1 MEVTN
6 SGNRRKS
13 ARLEMGKNNLNDGDL
28 SNISSG
34 QKRDGGYLSPL
45 PKDIRKK
52 TRMEGVP
59 GRVIRRC
66 LDPDFESPIN
76 RCKDKCFGEMKR
88 HKHLDGEAKVF
99 VKPKFL
105 KKWNFYYDESNRNF
119 HGKATYWND
128 FDVPQIILNKLSD
141 VQRDLFM
148 GTPFGQFLELQPPK
162 MLSQIIHQALVR
174 EIYQRDSAEMWF
186 EFGELRVH
194 FGLPEFCLI
203 TGLRGDGFFELSEF
217 EDLNSDLISKFFGGN
232 RVTRAL
238 IDSTYKDAVF
248 EDDNEAVRLSVIY
261 LLFNYLLA
269 AAPPRFVE
277 RAILNFAACGDLNVF
292 PWGKVC
298 FEQTLKSLS
307 VAVKGSPRC
316 LKNGSVEYNFFK
328 NNYTKLYKLCGFPY
342 CFQVFLYETIPTLM
356 DRGICV
362 LKEDSNLR
370 ISSWMESGKT
380 PTNEQLNDTVF
391 GSGQLRIEF
400 LRPTV
405 DELESMD
412 FLEGFRFLQKAD
424 GGIGVEQNF
433 VTRPKKVYIG
443 SSVLNSEFKKLV
455 EERLNSLES
464 SIVKVSEAIEKLR
477 CDFVGQLLTTQTEI
491 IAQVKSIIKDVQSG
505 HVDKRKS
512 FGDVNESAEG
522 VVIVDDILDGSGGAH
537 SGSFKATPCLDG
549 VSSQKNNDV
558 LDKTIK
564 NANNVAIEQF
574 EARDEPRNEAADVE
588 TNVQNVATEKFEARD
603 KPRDEDEDVE
613 KEPIIQEYPSFDIL
627 CEGKSKCPEDEAD
640 MTSSNLMDD
649 IIFSTQ
655 DIKIIDAL
663 EKSVGKVVT
672 RGKRAVVMSSVCR
685 SPFTTEFGSAE
696 CKEIVPYSKDI
707 RKGLCA
713 FPLEC
718 LKIPE
723 RHEIEMFEQWFRI
736 GFNSRKRV
744 YKFPGCSDIIDPPLS
759 FGVTTVSSKMWFY
772 NLLTPNKW
780 LDHDHINICLY
791 YLRKLARHSSHVLI
805 KVTTVDSW
813 FHVKLT
819 NLYIDY
825 CEKLGDINVL
835 ARDTD
840 ICDYI
845 LGYSMCVNTPWVDV
859 DYILFPINMDGPAHW
874 FLLVFDVHRRRLVVY
889 NTFNPNSINM
899 QTKIMDVCEPYI
911 LGLPIILSYCGFWNG
926 RKDIDFRSP
935 WYCDKGFEDAIEL
948 EFEKSV
954 PEQVQCDCGVFTIGF
969 AEYFMW
975 RRMDD
980 FCRRFEVK
988 EYRNKL
994 CVYLFLHGRR
1004 KEISGYESD
1013 TEFRGRRPVTKCTA
1027 KV

>member
-1 MEVTN
+1 MEVSN

-13 ARLEMGKNNLNDGDL
+13 ARLEKGKNNLHDVDF
-28 SNISSG
+28 SSTSSG
-34 QKRDGGYLSPL
+34 QKRFGGYLSPL

-52 TRMEGVP
+52 TRMEGEPV
-59 GRVIRRC
+59 RVIRRC
-66 LDPDFESPIN
+66 LDPDFESPTD
-76 RCKDKCFGEMKR
+76 RGKDKCFGEMKR
-88 HKHLDGEAKVF
+88 HKHADGEAKVF
-99 VKPKFL
+99 VRPKFL
-105 KKWNFYYDESNRNF
+105 KSGTFSHESNRNF

-148 GTPFGQFLELQPPK
+148 GTPFGQFLDLQPPK

-174 EIYQRDSAEMWF
+174 EIYQRDSEEMWF
-186 EFGELRVH
+186 EFGELRVR

-203 TGLRGDGFFELSEF
+203 TGLCGDGFFELSEF
-217 EDLNSDLISKFFGGN
+217 EDLNNDLIYKFFGGN

-238 IDSTYKDAVF
+238 IDNTYKDVVF

-269 AAPPRFVE
+269 APPPRFVE
-277 RAILNFAACGDLNVF
+277 RSILNFAACGDLNVF

-298 FEQTLKSLS
+298 FEQTLKSLF

-316 LKNGSVEYNFFK
+316 LKNGSVE
-328 NNYTKLYKLCGFPY
+328 
-342 CFQVFLYETIPTLM
+342 FLYESIPTLM

-362 LKEDSNLR
+362 LKENSNLR

-400 LRPTV
+400 LRPMV
-405 DELESMD
+405 DELERMD

-424 GGIGVEQNF
+424 GGVDVEQNF
-433 VTRPKKVYIG
+433 VTKPKKVYIG

-464 SIVKVSEAIEKLR
+464 STVKRSEAIEKLR

-491 IAQVKSIIKDVQSG
+491 ITQVKSIMKDVQSG

-512 FGDVNESAEG
+512 FGGVNASAEG
-522 VVIVDDILDGSGGAH
+522 VVIVDDILVGSGGAH
-537 SGSFKATPCLDG
+537 SGSIKATPCSHG
-549 VSSQKNNDV
+549 VSSQKNNVV

-564 NANNVAIEQF
+564 NAKNVATEKF

-588 TNVQNVATEKFEARD
+588 TNAQNVATEKFEARD
-603 KPRDEDEDVE
+603 QPRDEAADVE
-613 KEPIIQEYPSFDIL
+613 KEPIIQEYPSFDLL
-627 CEGKSKCPEDEAD
+627 CEGKSKCPEVEAD

-655 DIKIIDAL
+655 EIKIIDAL

-707 RKGLCA
+707 RKGMCA

-718 LKIPE
+718 LKMPE

-736 GFNSRKRV
+736 GFNSRKR
-744 YKFPGCSDIIDPPLS
+744 
-759 FGVTTVSSKMWFY
+759 FG
-772 NLLTPNKW
+772 L
-780 LDHDHINICLY
+780 
-791 YLRKLARHSSHVLI
+791 
-805 KVTTVDSW
+805 
-813 FHVKLT
+813 
-819 NLYIDY
+819 
-825 CEKLGDINVL
+825 
-835 ARDTD
+835 
-840 ICDYI
+840 
-845 LGYSMCVNTPWVDV
+845 
-859 DYILFPINMDGPAHW
+859 
-874 FLLVFDVHRRRLVVY
+874 
-889 NTFNPNSINM
+889 
-899 QTKIMDVCEPYI
+899 
-911 LGLPIILSYCGFWNG
+911 
-926 RKDIDFRSP
+926 
-935 WYCDKGFEDAIEL
+935 
-948 EFEKSV
+948 
-954 PEQVQCDCGVFTIGF
+954 
-969 AEYFMW
+969 
-975 RRMDD
+975 
-980 FCRRFEVK
+980 
-988 EYRNKL
+988 
-994 CVYLFLHGRR
+994 
-1004 KEISGYESD
+1004 
-1013 TEFRGRRPVTKCTA
+1013 
-1027 KV
+1027 

>member
-13 ARLEMGKNNLNDGDL
+13 ARLEKGKNNLHDVDL
-28 SNISSG
+28 SNTSSG
-34 QKRDGGYLSPL
+34 RKRFGGYRSPL

-52 TRMEGVP
+52 TRMEGEPV
-59 GRVIRRC
+59 RVIRRC

-76 RCKDKCFGEMKR
+76 RGKDKCFGEMKR
-88 HKHLDGEAKVF
+88 HKHPDGEAKVF
-99 VKPKFL
+99 VRPKFL

-174 EIYQRDSAEMWF
+174 EIYQRDSEEMWF
-186 EFGELRVH
+186 EFGELRVR

-217 EDLNSDLISKFFGGN
+217 KDLNSDLISKFFGGN
-232 RVTRAL
+232 RVTRVL
-238 IDSTYKDAVF
+238 IDSTYKDVVF

-292 PWGKVC
+292 LGVR
-298 FEQTLKSLS
+298 L
-307 VAVKGSPRC
+307 
-316 LKNGSVEYNFFK
+316 
-328 NNYTKLYKLCGFPY
+328 
-342 CFQVFLYETIPTLM
+342 FLYETIPTLM

-362 LKEDSNLR
+362 LKENSNLR

-405 DELESMD
+405 DELERMD

-424 GGIGVEQNF
+424 GGVGVEQNF
-433 VTRPKKVYIG
+433 VTKPKKVYIG
-443 SSVLNSEFKKLV
+443 SSVLISKFKKLV

-491 IAQVKSIIKDVQSG
+491 ITQVKSIIKDVQSG

-512 FGDVNESAEG
+512 FGDVNASAEG
-522 VVIVDDILDGSGGAH
+522 VVIVDDILVGSGGAH
-537 SGSFKATPCLDG
+537 SGSIKATPCSDG
-549 VSSQKNNDV
+549 VSSQKNNAV

-564 NANNVAIEQF
+564 NAQNVATEKF
-574 EARDEPRNEAADVE
+574 EAGDEPRNEAADVE
-588 TNVQNVATEKFEARD
+588 TNIQNVATEKFEARD
-603 KPRDEDEDVE
+603 QPTDEAADVE
-613 KEPIIQEYPSFDIL
+613 KEPIIQEYPSFDLL

-672 RGKRAVVMSSVCR
+672 RGKRVVVMSSVCR

-718 LKIPE
+718 LKMPE

-736 GFNSRKRV
+736 GFNSRKSIST
-744 YKFPGCSDIIDPPLS
+744 FAC
-759 FGVTTVSSKMWFY
+759 TT
-772 NLLTPNKW
+772 
-780 LDHDHINICLY
+780 
-791 YLRKLARHSSHVLI
+791 
-805 KVTTVDSW
+805 
-813 FHVKLT
+813 
-819 NLYIDY
+819 
-825 CEKLGDINVL
+825 
-835 ARDTD
+835 
-840 ICDYI
+840 
-845 LGYSMCVNTPWVDV
+845 
-859 DYILFPINMDGPAHW
+859 
-874 FLLVFDVHRRRLVVY
+874 
-889 NTFNPNSINM
+889 
-899 QTKIMDVCEPYI
+899 
-911 LGLPIILSYCGFWNG
+911 
-926 RKDIDFRSP
+926 
-935 WYCDKGFEDAIEL
+935 
-948 EFEKSV
+948 
-954 PEQVQCDCGVFTIGF
+954 
-969 AEYFMW
+969 
-975 RRMDD
+975 
-980 FCRRFEVK
+980 
-988 EYRNKL
+988 
-994 CVYLFLHGRR
+994 
-1004 KEISGYESD
+1004 
-1013 TEFRGRRPVTKCTA
+1013 
-1027 KV
+1027 

>member
-13 ARLEMGKNNLNDGDL
+13 ARLQKGKNNIHDVDL
-28 SNISSG
+28 SNTSSG
-34 QKRDGGYLSPL
+34 QKRFGGYLSPL

-52 TRMEGVP
+52 TRMEGEPV
-59 GRVIRRC
+59 RVIRRC

-76 RCKDKCFGEMKR
+76 RGKDKCFGEMKR
-88 HKHLDGEAKVF
+88 HKHPDGEAKVF
-99 VKPKFL
+99 VRPKFL
-105 KKWNFYYDESNRNF
+105 KKWNFYYDESKRNF

-174 EIYQRDSAEMWF
+174 EIYQRDSEEMWF
-186 EFGELRVH
+186 EFGELRVR

-217 EDLNSDLISKFFGGN
+217 EDLNSDLISKIFGGN

-238 IDSTYKDAVF
+238 IDTAYKDVVF
-248 EDDNEAVRLSVIY
+248 EDDNEAVRLS
-261 LLFNYLLA
+261 
-269 AAPPRFVE
+269 
-277 RAILNFAACGDLNVF
+277 
-292 PWGKVC
+292 
-298 FEQTLKSLS
+298 TLKSLS

-316 LKNGSVEYNFFK
+316 LKN
-328 NNYTKLYKLCGFPY
+328 
-342 CFQVFLYETIPTLM
+342 VFLYETIPTLM

-362 LKEDSNLR
+362 LKENSNLR

-424 GGIGVEQNF
+424 GGVGVEQNF
-433 VTRPKKVYIG
+433 VTKPKKVYIG
-443 SSVLNSEFKKLV
+443 SSVLNSQFKKLV

-491 IAQVKSIIKDVQSG
+491 ITQVKSIIKDVQSG

-512 FGDVNESAEG
+512 FGDVNESAGG
-522 VVIVDDILDGSGGAH
+522 VVIVDDILVGSGGAH
-537 SGSFKATPCLDG
+537 SGSIKATPCSDG
-549 VSSQKNNDV
+549 VSSKKKIMLSWIKQSRMQKMWPQKSLK
-558 LDKTIK
+558 LDMNLEMRLQILRQ
-564 NANNVAIEQF
+564 NA
-574 EARDEPRNEAADVE
+574 
-588 TNVQNVATEKFEARD
+588 QNVATEKFEARNQ
-603 KPRDEDEDVE
+603 PRDEAANVE
-613 KEPIIQEYPSFDIL
+613 KEPIIQEYPSFDLL

-663 EKSVGKVVT
+663 EKSVGKIVT

-707 RKGLCA
+707 RLCA

-718 LKIPE
+718 LKMPE

-736 GFNSRKRV
+736 GFNQGKGFINS
-744 YKFPGCSDIIDPPLS
+744 
-759 FGVTTVSSKMWFY
+759 
-772 NLLTPNKW
+772 
-780 LDHDHINICLY
+780 LDAHINICLY

-859 DYILFPINMDGPAHW
+859 DYILFPNNMDGPAHW
-874 FLLVFDVHRRRLVVY
+874 FLLVFDVHRRPLVVY

-911 LGLPIILSYCGFWNG
+911 LGLPIILSYCGFWNV

-975 RRMDD
+975 RSMDD
-980 FCRRFEVK
+980 LCRRFEVK

>member
-13 ARLEMGKNNLNDGDL
+13 ARLEKGKNNLHDVDL
-28 SNISSG
+28 SSTSSG
-34 QKRDGGYLSPL
+34 QKRFGGYLSPL
-45 PKDIRKK
+45 PKDIQKK
-52 TRMEGVP
+52 TRMEGEPV
-59 GRVIRRC
+59 RVIRRC

-76 RCKDKCFGEMKR
+76 RGKDKCFGEMKR
-88 HKHLDGEAKVF
+88 HKHPGGEAKVF
-99 VKPKFL
+99 VRPKFF
-105 KKWNFYYDESNRNF
+105 KKWNFYYDESKRNF

-141 VQRDLFM
+141 VERDLFM
-148 GTPFGQFLELQPPK
+148 GTPFGQFLDLQPPK

-174 EIYQRDSAEMWF
+174 EIYQRI
-186 EFGELRVH
+186 VKKC
-194 FGLPEFCLI
+194 GLSLESY
-203 TGLRGDGFFELSEF
+203 ESF
-217 EDLNSDLISKFFGGN
+217 EDLNNDLIFKFFGGN

-238 IDSTYKDAVF
+238 IDSTYKDVVF

-261 LLFNYLLA
+261 LLFNYLLV

-277 RAILNFAACGDLNVF
+277 RAILNFAACGDLNAF
-292 PWGKVC
+292 PCGKVC

-307 VAVKGSPRC
+307 VAVKGSPRR

-362 LKEDSNLR
+362 LKENSNLR
-370 ISSWMESGKT
+370 ISSWMECGKT

-391 GSGQLRIEF
+391 SSGQR
-400 LRPTV
+400 
-405 DELESMD
+405 MD

-424 GGIGVEQNF
+424 GGVGVEQNF
-433 VTRPKKVYIG
+433 VTKPKKVYIG

-491 IAQVKSIIKDVQSG
+491 ITQVKSIIKDVQSG

-512 FGDVNESAEG
+512 FGDVNASAEG
-522 VVIVDDILDGSGGAH
+522 DVIVDDILVGSGGAH
-537 SGSFKATPCLDG
+537 SGSIKATPCSDG

-564 NANNVAIEQF
+564 NAQNVATEKF

-588 TNVQNVATEKFEARD
+588 TNAQNVATEKFEARD
-603 KPRDEDEDVE
+603 QPRDEDADVE
-613 KEPIIQEYPSFDIL
+613 KEPIIQEYPSFDLL

-718 LKIPE
+718 LKMPE

-744 YKFPGCSDIIDPPLS
+744 YKFPGCSDIVDPPLS

-780 LDHDHINICLY
+780 LDHDRINICLY

-889 NTFNPNSINM
+889 NTFNPNNINM

-926 RKDIDFRSP
+926 RNDIDFRSP

-969 AEYFMW
+969 AEYFIW

-980 FCRRFEVK
+980 LCQRFEVK

>member
-1 MEVTN
+1 MEITN

-13 ARLEMGKNNLNDGDL
+13 ARLEKGKNNLHDVDL
-28 SNISSG
+28 SSTSSG
-34 QKRDGGYLSPL
+34 QKRFGGYLSPL

-52 TRMEGVP
+52 TRMEGEPV
-59 GRVIRRC
+59 RVIRRC
-66 LDPDFESPIN
+66 LGPDFES
-76 RCKDKCFGEMKR
+76 DKQR
-88 HKHLDGEAKVF
+88 
-99 VKPKFL
+99 PKFL
-105 KKWNFYYDESNRNF
+105 KKWNFYYDASNRNF

-148 GTPFGQFLELQPPK
+148 GTPFGQFLELQPLK

-174 EIYQRDSAEMWF
+174 EIYQRDSEEMWF
-186 EFGELRVH
+186 EFGELR
-194 FGLPEFCLI
+194 P
-203 TGLRGDGFFELSEF
+203 
-217 EDLNSDLISKFFGGN
+217 
-232 RVTRAL
+232 
-238 IDSTYKDAVF
+238 
-248 EDDNEAVRLSVIY
+248 
-261 LLFNYLLA
+261 

-277 RAILNFAACGDLNVF
+277 RTILNFAACGDLNVF

-316 LKNGSVEYNFFK
+316 LKNGSVE
-328 NNYTKLYKLCGFPY
+328 L
-342 CFQVFLYETIPTLM
+342 FLYETIPTLM

-362 LKEDSNLR
+362 LKENSNLR

-405 DELESMD
+405 DELERMD
-412 FLEGFRFLQKAD
+412 FLEGFRFLHKAD
-424 GGIGVEQNF
+424 GGVGVEQNF
-433 VTRPKKVYIG
+433 VTKPKKVYIG
-443 SSVLNSEFKKLV
+443 SSVLNFEFKKLV

-491 IAQVKSIIKDVQSG
+491 ITQVKSIIKDVQSG

-512 FGDVNESAEG
+512 FGDVNASAEG
-522 VVIVDDILDGSGGAH
+522 FVIVDDFLGGSGGAH
-537 SGSFKATPCLDG
+537 SGSIKATPCSDG
-549 VSSQKNNDV
+549 VSSQKNNAV
-558 LDKTIK
+558 LDKTIS
-564 NANNVAIEQF
+564 NAQN
-574 EARDEPRNEAADVE
+574 
-588 TNVQNVATEKFEARD
+588 TNAQNVATEKFEARD
-603 KPRDEDEDVE
+603 QPRDEAANVE
-613 KEPIIQEYPSFDIL
+613 KEPIIQEYPSFDLL

-640 MTSSNLMDD
+640 MTGSNLMDD

-655 DIKIIDAL
+655 DIKIVDAL

-672 RGKRAVVMSSVCR
+672 RGKHAVVMSSVCR

-707 RKGLCA
+707 RKRLCA

-718 LKIPE
+718 LKMPE

-736 GFNSRKRV
+736 GFNSMKRV

-845 LGYSMCVNTPWVDV
+845 LGYLMCVNTPWVDV

-926 RKDIDFRSP
+926 RNDIDFRSP

-980 FCRRFEVK
+980 LCRRFEVK

-994 CVYLFLHGRR
+994 YVYLFLHGRR

>member
-13 ARLEMGKNNLNDGDL
+13 ARLEKGKNNLNDVDL
-28 SNISSG
+28 SNTSSG

-52 TRMEGVP
+52 TRMEGEPV
-59 GRVIRRC
+59 RVIRRC

-76 RCKDKCFGEMKR
+76 RGKDKCFGEMKR
-88 HKHLDGEAKVF
+88 HKHPDGEAKVF
-99 VKPKFL
+99 VRPKFL

-119 HGKATYWND
+119 HRKATYWND

-141 VQRDLFM
+141 VQRDLM

-162 MLSQIIHQALVR
+162 MLSQIIHQAL
-174 EIYQRDSAEMWF
+174 M
-186 EFGELRVH
+186 
-194 FGLPEFCLI
+194 
-203 TGLRGDGFFELSEF
+203 
-217 EDLNSDLISKFFGGN
+217 
-232 RVTRAL
+232 
-238 IDSTYKDAVF
+238 
-248 EDDNEAVRLSVIY
+248 
-261 LLFNYLLA
+261 
-269 AAPPRFVE
+269 FVE

-292 PWGKVC
+292 PW
-298 FEQTLKSLS
+298 
-307 VAVKGSPRC
+307 
-316 LKNGSVEYNFFK
+316 
-328 NNYTKLYKLCGFPY
+328 
-342 CFQVFLYETIPTLM
+342 VFLYETIPTLM
-356 DRGICV
+356 DRGICI

-405 DELESMD
+405 DELERMD

-424 GGIGVEQNF
+424 GSVGVEQNF
-433 VTRPKKVYIG
+433 VTKPKKVYIG

-455 EERLNSLES
+455 EERLDSLES

-491 IAQVKSIIKDVQSG
+491 ITQVKSIIKDVQSG

-537 SGSFKATPCLDG
+537 PGSIKATPCSDG

-564 NANNVAIEQF
+564 NAKNMATEKF

-588 TNVQNVATEKFEARD
+588 TKRTKCGDRKFEARD
-603 KPRDEDEDVE
+603 KPRDEAADVE
-613 KEPIIQEYPSFDIL
+613 KEPIIQEYPSFDLL

-718 LKIPE
+718 LKMPE

-736 GFNSRKRV
+736 GFNSRK
-744 YKFPGCSDIIDPPLS
+744 SDIIDPPLS

-780 LDHDHINICLY
+780 IDHDHINICLY

-835 ARDTD
+835 ARNTD

>member
-6 SGNRRKS
+6 SGSRRKS
-13 ARLEMGKNNLNDGDL
+13 ARLEKGKNNLHDVDL
-28 SNISSG
+28 SNTSSG

-52 TRMEGVP
+52 TRMEGEPV
-59 GRVIRRC
+59 RVIRRC

-76 RCKDKCFGEMKR
+76 RGTDKCFGEMKR
-88 HKHLDGEAKVF
+88 HKHPDGEAKIF
-99 VKPKFL
+99 VRPKFL

-119 HGKATYWND
+119 HGKATYWNV

-186 EFGELRVH
+186 EFGELRVR
-194 FGLPEFCLI
+194 FALPEFCLI

-238 IDSTYKDAVF
+238 IDSTYKDVVF

-269 AAPPRFVE
+269 AAPHRFVE
-277 RAILNFAACGDLNVF
+277 RAILNFAACGDFNVF
-292 PWGKVC
+292 PWGKVR

-362 LKEDSNLR
+362 LKENSNLR

-424 GGIGVEQNF
+424 GGVGVEQNF
-433 VTRPKKVYIG
+433 VTKPKK
-443 SSVLNSEFKKLV
+443 
-455 EERLNSLES
+455 
-464 SIVKVSEAIEKLR
+464 
-477 CDFVGQLLTTQTEI
+477 TEI
-491 IAQVKSIIKDVQSG
+491 ITQVKSTIKDAQSG

-522 VVIVDDILDGSGGAH
+522 VVIVDDILVGSGGAH
-537 SGSFKATPCLDG
+537 SGSIKATPCSDG
-549 VSSQKNNDV
+549 VSSQKNNVV

-564 NANNVAIEQF
+564 NAKNVATEKF

-588 TNVQNVATEKFEARD
+588 TNAQNVATEKFEARD
-603 KPRDEDEDVE
+603 QPRDEAADVE
-613 KEPIIQEYPSFDIL
+613 KEPIIQEYPSFELL

-707 RKGLCA
+707 RKWLCA

-718 LKIPE
+718 LKMPE

-772 NLLTPNKW
+772 YLLTPNKW

-813 FHVKLT
+813 LHVKLT

-980 FCRRFEVK
+980 LCRRFEVK

-1013 TEFRGRRPVTKCTA
+1013 TEFRGRRPVTKLC
-1027 KV
+1027 VYLFFNYIFVSG

>member
-13 ARLEMGKNNLNDGDL
+13 ARLEKGKNNLHHVDL
-28 SNISSG
+28 SNTSSG
-34 QKRDGGYLSPL
+34 QKSDGGYLSPL

-52 TRMEGVP
+52 TRTEGEPV
-59 GRVIRRC
+59 RVFRRC

-76 RCKDKCFGEMKR
+76 RGKDKCFGEMKR
-88 HKHLDGEAKVF
+88 HKHPDSEAKVL
-99 VKPKFL
+99 VRPKFL

-174 EIYQRDSAEMWF
+174 EIYQRHSAEMWF
-186 EFGELRVH
+186 EFGELRVR

-203 TGLRGDGFFELSEF
+203 TGLCGDGFFELSEF
-217 EDLNSDLISKFFGGN
+217 EDLNRDLISKFFGGN

-238 IDSTYKDAVF
+238 IDSTYKDVVF
-248 EDDNEAVRLSVIY
+248 EDDNEAIRLSVIY

-277 RAILNFAACGDLNVF
+277 RAILNFAACGNLNVF

-307 VAVKGSPRC
+307 VVVKGSPRC
-316 LKNGSVEYNFFK
+316 LKNGSVEYNFCK
-328 NNYTKLYKLCGFPY
+328 NNYTKLYKSCGFPY

-362 LKEDSNLR
+362 LKENSNLR

-391 GSGQLRIEF
+391 GSGQLKIEF

-405 DELESMD
+405 DELEIMD

-424 GGIGVEQNF
+424 GGVGVEQNF
-433 VTRPKKVYIG
+433 VTKPKKVYIG

-464 SIVKVSEAIEKLR
+464 SIVKLSEAIEKLR

-491 IAQVKSIIKDVQSG
+491 ITQVKSTIKDAQSG

-522 VVIVDDILDGSGGAH
+522 VVIFDGILVGSGGAH
-537 SGSFKATPCLDG
+537 SGSIKDTPCSDG
-549 VSSQKNNDV
+549 VSSKKNSAV

-564 NANNVAIEQF
+564 NAKNVATEKF
-574 EARDEPRNEAADVE
+574 DARDEPRNEATDVE
-588 TNVQNVATEKFEARD
+588 T
-603 KPRDEDEDVE
+603 
-613 KEPIIQEYPSFDIL
+613 EPIIQEYPSFDLL
-627 CEGKSKCPEDEAD
+627 CEGKSKCPEDE
-640 MTSSNLMDD
+640 T
-649 IIFSTQ
+649 T
-655 DIKIIDAL
+655 
-663 EKSVGKVVT
+663 
-672 RGKRAVVMSSVCR
+672 VVMSSVYR
-685 SPFTTEFGSAE
+685 SPFTTEFGSDE

-707 RKGLCA
+707 RKGLCV

-718 LKIPE
+718 LKMPE

-759 FGVTTVSSKMWFY
+759 FGVTPVSNKMWIY
-772 NLLTPNKW
+772 NLLTPHKW
-780 LDHDHINICLY
+780 LDHDVTYQHL
-791 YLRKLARHSSHVLI
+791 LVLLEEVGPTSSHVLI

-874 FLLVFDVHRRRLVVY
+874 FLLVFDVHRRHLVVY

-935 WYCDKGFEDAIEL
+935 WYCDKGL
-948 EFEKSV
+948 KMQLSWNLKSLF
-954 PEQVQCDCGVFTIGF
+954 QSRFNGDDCGVFTIGF

-994 CVYLFLHGRR
+994 CVYLFFEREEER
-1004 KEISGYESD
+1004 D
-1013 TEFRGRRPVTKCTA
+1013 
-1027 KV
+1027 

>member
-6 SGNRRKS
+6 SGNRWKS
-13 ARLEMGKNNLNDGDL
+13 ARLEKGKNNLHDVDL
-28 SNISSG
+28 SNSSSG

-52 TRMEGVP
+52 TRMEGEP
-59 GRVIRRC
+59 ARVIRRC

-76 RCKDKCFGEMKR
+76 RGKDKCFGEMKR
-88 HKHLDGEAKVF
+88 HKHPDGEAKVL
-99 VKPKFL
+99 VRPKFL
-105 KKWNFYYDESNRNF
+105 KEWNFYYDE
-119 HGKATYWND
+119 K
-128 FDVPQIILNKLSD
+128 
-141 VQRDLFM
+141 
-148 GTPFGQFLELQPPK
+148 
-162 MLSQIIHQALVR
+162 
-174 EIYQRDSAEMWF
+174 
-186 EFGELRVH
+186 
-194 FGLPEFCLI
+194 
-203 TGLRGDGFFELSEF
+203 
-217 EDLNSDLISKFFGGN
+217 
-232 RVTRAL
+232 
-238 IDSTYKDAVF
+238 
-248 EDDNEAVRLSVIY
+248 
-261 LLFNYLLA
+261 
-269 AAPPRFVE
+269 FVE

-292 PWGKVC
+292 PWGKM
-298 FEQTLKSLS
+298 
-307 VAVKGSPRC
+307 
-316 LKNGSVEYNFFK
+316 
-328 NNYTKLYKLCGFPY
+328 LCGFPY

-362 LKEDSNLR
+362 LKENSNLR

-391 GSGQLRIEF
+391 GYGQLRI
-400 LRPTV
+400 
-405 DELESMD
+405 D
-412 FLEGFRFLQKAD
+412 
-424 GGIGVEQNF
+424 
-433 VTRPKKVYIG
+433 
-443 SSVLNSEFKKLV
+443 SVLNSEFKKLV
-455 EERLNSLES
+455 EERLNSLKS

-477 CDFVGQLLTTQTEI
+477 CDFVDQLLTTQTEI
-491 IAQVKSIIKDVQSG
+491 ITQVKSTIKDAQFG

-512 FGDVNESAEG
+512 FGDVNESAGG
-522 VVIVDDILDGSGGAH
+522 VVIVDDILVGSGGAH
-537 SGSFKATPCLDG
+537 SGSIKATPCSDG
-549 VSSQKNNDV
+549 VYSQKNNVV

-564 NANNVAIEQF
+564 NAKN
-574 EARDEPRNEAADVE
+574 
-588 TNVQNVATEKFEARD
+588 TNAQNVATEKFEARD
-603 KPRDEDEDVE
+603 QPRDEVADVE
-613 KEPIIQEYPSFDIL
+613 KEPIIQEYPSFDLL

-685 SPFTTEFGSAE
+685 SPFTTEFGSTE
-696 CKEIVPYSKDI
+696 CRKIVPYSKDI

-718 LKIPE
+718 LKMPE

-780 LDHDHINICLY
+780 LDHD
-791 YLRKLARHSSHVLI
+791 
-805 KVTTVDSW
+805 
-813 FHVKLT
+813 
-819 NLYIDY
+819 
-825 CEKLGDINVL
+825 LGDINVL

-845 LGYSMCVNTPWVDV
+845 LGYSMCINTPWVDV
-859 DYILFPINMDGPAHW
+859 DYILFPINMDGPAQW

-889 NTFNPNSINM
+889 NTFNHNSINM

-911 LGLPIILSYCGFWNG
+911 LGLPIFCLIVVFGMEERTLISEAPGTVIKILKMQLSWN
-926 RKDIDFRSP
+926 
-935 WYCDKGFEDAIEL
+935 L
-948 EFEKSV
+948 KSLF
-954 PEQVQCDCGVFTIGF
+954 QSRFNGDDCGVFTIGF

-980 FCRRFEVK
+980 FCRIFEVK
-988 EYRNKL
+988 EYQ
-994 CVYLFLHGRR
+994 
-1004 KEISGYESD
+1004 
-1013 TEFRGRRPVTKCTA
+1013 
-1027 KV
+1027 

>member
-13 ARLEMGKNNLNDGDL
+13 ARLEMVKNNLNDVDL

-52 TRMEGVP
+52 TRMEGEP
-59 GRVIRRC
+59 DRVIRRC

-76 RCKDKCFGEMKR
+76 RGKDKCFGEMKR

-99 VKPKFL
+99 VRPKFL

-186 EFGELRVH
+186 EFGELRVR

-238 IDSTYKDAVF
+238 IDSTYKDVVF

-316 LKNGSVEYNFFK
+316 LKNGS
-328 NNYTKLYKLCGFPY
+328 
-342 CFQVFLYETIPTLM
+342 
-356 DRGICV
+356 
-362 LKEDSNLR
+362 
-370 ISSWMESGKT
+370 
-380 PTNEQLNDTVF
+380 LNDT
-391 GSGQLRIEF
+391 LRIEF

-405 DELESMD
+405 DELESLD

-424 GGIGVEQNF
+424 GGVGVEQNF
-433 VTRPKKVYIG
+433 VTKPKKVYIG
-443 SSVLNSEFKKLV
+443 SSVLNSEFKKIV
-455 EERLNSLES
+455 EERLNSLDS

-477 CDFVGQLLTTQTEI
+477 CDFVGQLITTQTEI
-491 IAQVKSIIKDVQSG
+491 IGQVKSIIKDVQSG

-512 FGDVNESAEG
+512 LGDVNESAEG
-522 VVIVDDILDGSGGAH
+522 TDQKKKMNLLKEWLLSMIFWMVVVVHIQDLLKTHLARMEFLAKKTMMFWIKQSRMQ
-537 SGSFKATPCLDG
+537 TMWP
-549 VSSQKNNDV
+549 QKSLKLEMN
-558 LDKTIK
+558 L
-564 NANNVAIEQF
+564 EMRLLMLRQ
-574 EARDEPRNEAADVE
+574 
-588 TNVQNVATEKFEARD
+588 NVQNVATEKFEARD
-603 KPRDEDEDVE
+603 KPTDEDADVE
-613 KEPIIQEYPSFDIL
+613 KEPIIQEYPSFDLL

-640 MTSSNLMDD
+640 MTSSNLIDD

-672 RGKRAVVMSSVCR
+672 RGKRAVVMSSICR

-707 RKGLCA
+707 RRGLCA

-718 LKIPE
+718 LKMPE
-723 RHEIEMFEQWFRI
+723 RHETEMFEQWFGI

-994 CVYLFLHGRR
+994 CVYLFLHGR

>member
-6 SGNRRKS
+6 YGNRRKS

-76 RCKDKCFGEMKR
+76 RGKDKCFGEMKR

-99 VKPKFL
+99 VRPKFL

-186 EFGELRVH
+186 EFGELRVR
-194 FGLPEFCLI
+194 FSLPEFCLI

-232 RVTRAL
+232 HVTRAL

-261 LLFNYLLA
+261 LVFNYLLA

-316 LKNGSVEYNFFK
+316 LKN
-328 NNYTKLYKLCGFPY
+328 
-342 CFQVFLYETIPTLM
+342 VFLYETIPTLM

-400 LRPTV
+400 LRPMV

-433 VTRPKKVYIG
+433 VTKSKKVYIG

-455 EERLNSLES
+455 EEMLNSLES
-464 SIVKVSEAIEKLR
+464 NIVKVSEAIEKLR

-537 SGSFKATPCLDG
+537 SGSFKATPCSDG
-549 VSSQKNNDV
+549 VSSQKNND
-558 LDKTIK
+558 

-603 KPRDEDEDVE
+603 KPKDEDEDVE
-613 KEPIIQEYPSFDIL
+613 KEPIIQEYPSFDLL

-772 NLLTPNKW
+772 NLLTPNKC
-780 LDHDHINICLY
+780 ISTFAC
-791 YLRKLARHSSHVLI
+791 
-805 KVTTVDSW
+805 TT
-813 FHVKLT
+813 
-819 NLYIDY
+819 
-825 CEKLGDINVL
+825 
-835 ARDTD
+835 
-840 ICDYI
+840 
-845 LGYSMCVNTPWVDV
+845 
-859 DYILFPINMDGPAHW
+859 
-874 FLLVFDVHRRRLVVY
+874 
-889 NTFNPNSINM
+889 
-899 QTKIMDVCEPYI
+899 
-911 LGLPIILSYCGFWNG
+911 
-926 RKDIDFRSP
+926 
-935 WYCDKGFEDAIEL
+935 
-948 EFEKSV
+948 
-954 PEQVQCDCGVFTIGF
+954 
-969 AEYFMW
+969 
-975 RRMDD
+975 
-980 FCRRFEVK
+980 
-988 EYRNKL
+988 
-994 CVYLFLHGRR
+994 
-1004 KEISGYESD
+1004 
-1013 TEFRGRRPVTKCTA
+1013 
-1027 KV
+1027 